1 MSAFTIAAREL
12 RALFLSPLAWVIAA
26 VLSLV
31 LAWLFL
37 AQLQFHLEYQ
47 GQMGAQSGGGAGAT
61 ARVGI
66 AVLSTAGFIMLW
78 IVPILA
84 MRLVAEE
91 RARGTLALLLASPAT
106 LTEIVLGKFLGLFA
120 LLALM
125 LAVFALMPLSLAFG
139 TALDWGHLAA
149 ATLGVLLAFGA
160 YAAIGL
166 WCSSLTRSPTI
177 AAVTAIG
184 LMLLL
189 YLFDVAGQLRSEVT
203 EAARWISLSSH
214 GASFAEGR
222 FSTTDVAYYLIVMA
236 TFLTLTVRR
245 LDADRLPS

>member
-26 VLSLV
+26 MLTLV
-31 LAWLFL
+31 LAWLFI

-47 GQMGAQSGGGAGAT
+47 GQMGGQATGAGAT
-61 ARVGI
+61 ARVGV

-84 MRLVAEE
+84 MRLIAEE
-91 RARGTLALLLASPAT
+91 RARGTLTLLLASPAT
-106 LTEIVLGKFLGLFA
+106 LTEIVLGKFLGLYA

-125 LAVFALMPLSLAFG
+125 LGLFTLMPLSLALG
-139 TALDWGHLAA
+139 TSLDWGHLGAA
-149 ATLGVLLAFGA
+149 VLGVLLALGA

-189 YLFDVAGQLRSEVT
+189 YLFDVAGQLRSEAT
-203 EAARWISLSSH
+203 EAARWVSLSTH
-214 GASFAEGR
+214 GASFGEGR

-245 LDADRLPS
+245 LDADRMPR

>member
-12 RALFLSPLAWVIAA
+12 RALFLSPLAWTITA
-26 VLSLV
+26 VLTLV

-47 GQMGAQSGGGAGAT
+47 GQMGSQAPSAGVT
-61 ARVGI
+61 ARVGV

-78 IVPILA
+78 IVPVLA
-84 MRLVAEE
+84 MRLIAEE
-91 RARGTLALLLASPAT
+91 RARGTLTLLLASPAT
-106 LTEIVLGKFLGLFA
+106 LTEIVLGKFLGLYA

-125 LAVFALMPLSLAFG
+125 LGVFVLMPLSLSLG
-139 TALDWGHLAA
+139 TALDWGHLGA
-149 ATLGVLLAFGA
+149 ATLGVLLALGA

-189 YLFDVAGQLRSEVT
+189 YLFDVAGQLRSEAT
-203 EAARWISLSSH
+203 EAARWISLSTH
-214 GASFAEGR
+214 GASFGEGR
-222 FSTTDVAYYLIVMA
+222 FSTTDVAYYLIVMV

-245 LDADRLPS
+245 LDADRLPH

>member
-1 MSAFTIAAREL
+1 MTVLTIAMREL
-12 RALFLSPLAWVIAA
+12 RAMFLSPLAWVIAA
-26 VLSLV
+26 VLTLV

-47 GQMGAQSGGGAGAT
+47 GQMGGQAPSAGAT
-61 ARVGI
+61 ARVGV

-84 MRLVAEE
+84 MRLIAEE
-91 RARGTLALLLASPAT
+91 RARGTLTLLLASPAT
-106 LTEIVLGKFLGLFA
+106 LTEIVLGKFLGLYA

-125 LAVFALMPLSLAFG
+125 LGIFVLMPLSLSVG
-139 TALDWGHLAA
+139 TALDWGHLGA
-149 ATLGVLLAFGA
+149 ATLGALLALGA

-189 YLFDVAGQLRSEVT
+189 YLFDVAGQLRSEAT
-203 EAARWISLSSH
+203 EAARWVSLSTHS
-214 GASFAEGR
+214 ASFNEGR
-222 FSTTDVAYYLIVMA
+222 FSTTDVAYYLIVMF

-245 LDADRLPS
+245 LDADRLPH

>member
-1 MSAFTIAAREL
+1 MIAFTIAGREL
-12 RALFLSPLAWVIAA
+12 RALFLSPLAWSIAA
-26 VLSLV
+26 VLTLV

-47 GQMGAQSGGGAGAT
+47 GQMGGQAPSAGVT
-61 ARVGI
+61 ARVAV

-78 IVPILA
+78 IVPVLA
-84 MRLVAEE
+84 MRLIAEE
-91 RARGTLALLLASPAT
+91 RARGTLTLLLASPAT
-106 LTEIVLGKFLGLFA
+106 LTEIVLGKFLGLYA

-125 LAVFALMPLSLAFG
+125 LFVFALMPLSLALG
-139 TALDWGHLAA
+139 TTLDWGHLAA
-149 ATLGVLLAFGA
+149 ATLGVLLALGA

-189 YLFDVAGQLRSEVT
+189 YLFDVAGQLRSEAT
-203 EAARWISLSSH
+203 EAARWISLSTH
-214 GASFAEGR
+214 GASFGEGR
-222 FSTTDVAYYLIVMA
+222 FSTTDVAYYLIVMV

-245 LDADRLPS
+245 LDADRLPH